1 MPTPAELTTKLGKL
15 ARAARKIS
23 TSRSVEAVIVI
34 CNRMALPPPAWT
46 CTEQAATDVACSRRI
61 ASLRRDET
69 LAR

>member
-1 MPTPAELTTKLGKL
+1 MLAPGELITKLGKL
-15 ARAARKIS
+15 FTAALRIS

-34 CNRMALPPPAWT
+34 CNKIALPPPAWT